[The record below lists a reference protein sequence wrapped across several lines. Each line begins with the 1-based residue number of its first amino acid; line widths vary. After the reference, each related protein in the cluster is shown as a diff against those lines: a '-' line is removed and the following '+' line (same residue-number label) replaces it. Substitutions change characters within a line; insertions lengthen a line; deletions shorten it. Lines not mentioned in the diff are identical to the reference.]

1 MITRLAYLRIGD
13 EHIIVVVR
21 FKFIFLTIEIN
32 FYFRSLAKIEEV
44 RRATK
49 RTAPNDRD
57 GYFVDRKRLSMEGS
71 MRFDQSARFVDPKN
85 NAGSGGHFGS
95 SSTSLNS
102 DYRGSKVSEPVRGS
116 YENHARRFERPP
128 PSSVSTTAGTSVITR
143 RVVQE
148 IANVRRDTRLP
159 PPSPPPPPR
168 DRLDDRRVVDR
179 GRDERYIT
187 FFLNG
192 FKFYAAALSATLLI
206 WR

>member
-1 MITRLAYLRIGD
+1 MLT
-13 EHIIVVVR
+13 
-21 FKFIFLTIEIN
+21 FL
-32 FYFRSLAKIEEV
+32 FFRSLAKIEEV

-71 MRFDQSARFVDPKN
+71 MRFDPSSRFVDPKGS

-95 SSTSLNS
+95 GSASLNA
-102 DYRGSKVSEPVRGS
+102 DYRGSKVSEPVRGG
-116 YENHARRFERPP
+116 YDNHARRFERPP
-128 PSSVSTTAGTSVITR
+128 PSSVSASAGASVITR

-148 IANVRRDTRLP
+148 ISSVRRDTRLP

-179 GRDERYIT
+179 GRDERYVTTKCVNSIS
-187 FFLNG
+187 
-192 FKFYAAALSATLLI
+192 FKNAAALSAALLM
-206 WR
+206 WRQCHLSAR